1 MSAPNALIGSRYQSE
16 YSRTAKTPEGAYFE
30 IADSEYLAKDGLQS
44 YFTLLSLYIKPL
56 TAPESGTNVI
66 IKGYSH
72 AREEP
77 LIWEVY
83 FASDYHEPLLV
94 KIQEFSKVEW
104 SQLYGVEILADYGED
119 LLDWEFCVD
128 DLELQFF
135 KIADEELEGRPGDQQ
150 ILEPLE
156 RGL

>member
-1 MSAPNALIGSRYQSE
+1 M
-16 YSRTAKTPEGAYFE
+16 
-30 IADSEYLAKDGLQS
+30 
-44 YFTLLSLYIKPL
+44 
-56 TAPESGTNVI
+56 
-66 IKGYSH
+66 
-72 AREEP
+72 
-77 LIWEVY
+77 
-83 FASDYHEPLLV
+83 V